1 MEFTPPKMT
10 AATATTITTPTT
22 TAGMAGT
29 DEVTMPEMAAACT
42 AEPVPMVA
50 MTAKAANNTA
60 PTVAHQGTLPSA
72 RAKARFHT
80 NMAPPIMAPDLS
92 RTRYFTAA

>member
-1 MEFTPPKMT
+1 
-10 AATATTITTPTT
+10 
-22 TAGMAGT
+22 
-29 DEVTMPEMAAACT
+29 MPEMAADCT

-50 MTAKAANNTA
+50 MMAKAAKATA
-60 PTVAHQGTLPSA
+60 PSVAHQGTLPSL

-80 NMAPPIMAPDLS
+80 NMAPPSIDPLLS